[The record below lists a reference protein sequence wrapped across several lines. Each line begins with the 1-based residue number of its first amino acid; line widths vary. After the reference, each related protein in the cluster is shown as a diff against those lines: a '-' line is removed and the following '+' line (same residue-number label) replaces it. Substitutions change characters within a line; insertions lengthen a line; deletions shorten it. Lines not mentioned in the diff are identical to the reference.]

1 MVTMMKWEYAVLGIR
16 ALNGRFSLTWNGP
29 GGMQDLKVRDVAR
42 DFVEQLNR
50 AGKDGWE
57 AVGYTSAMSNA
68 AGGTSCLLRRP
79 LE

>member
-16 ALNGRFSLTWNGP
+16 GVNGRISLTWNGP
-29 GGMQDLKVRDVAR
+29 GGMRDLKSRDVAR
-42 DFVEQLNR
+42 DFVEKLNQ

-57 AVGYTSAMSNA
+57 AVGYTSAMGNGV
-68 AGGTSCLLRRP
+68 GGTSCLLRRP